1 MGAGCCD
8 CGITP
13 KADARGTVARVAD
26 FSDTNSLERVSKTN
40 PAQMD
45 SARRFTSRHA
55 AGGVVIA
62 GVICAALMAI
72 VFLVSRNAPSS
83 TVGYTEWVTVPQV
96 SADEGCEK
104 FGRYWT
110 DTSGARVDPVPLEL
124 FTNCRLQ
131 DDGTWRAAETMYGAA
146 TLDESTLT
154 DDQRAELAQIR
165 TAIAAQVD
173 GLEAVL
179 PKSIQNA
186 FAQLYTQETNPVVGH
201 FREGIAWGP
210 YRTRYARMV
219 NAAML
224 DPNNAELA
232 EFIGWIMTRKI
243 DGYATFR
250 RECLD
255 NQDVAMLHDACRGV
269 EDNLS
274 IRYAPLPWDLR
285 DPDLLDTWYYETRV
299 KPTQTEG

>member
-1 MGAGCCD
+1 M
-8 CGITP
+8 
-13 KADARGTVARVAD
+13 
-26 FSDTNSLERVSKTN
+26 TN
-40 PAQMD
+40 PAQPE

-55 AGGVVIA
+55 AGGVVIT
-62 GVICAALMAI
+62 GVVCAL
-72 VFLVSRNAPSS
+72 LVAAAFFAARNAPSS
-83 TVGYTEWVTVPQV
+83 TVGNTQWVPVASVAP
-96 SADEGCEK
+96 DEGCEN

-110 DTSGARVDPVPLEL
+110 STSGAGIDPIPLEL
-124 FTNCRLQ
+124 FTNCRLR
-131 DDGTWRAAETMYGAA
+131 DDGAWQAAATMYGAA
-146 TLDESTLT
+146 PLDESMLT
-154 DDQRAELAQIR
+154 DEQRAELAQLR
-165 TAIAAQVD
+165 TAVAAQVD

-186 FAQLYTQETNPVVGH
+186 FAQLHTEETNPVVGH
-201 FREGIAWGP
+201 FREGVAWGS
-210 YRTRYARMV
+210 YRTRYARIV

-232 EFIGWIMTRKI
+232 QFIGWIMARKI

-250 RECLD
+250 RECLA
-255 NQDVAMLHDACRGV
+255 NQDVAMLHDACRGM

-285 DPDLLDTWYYETRV
+285 DPDLLDSWYYETHV